1 MSETKRIS
9 GRELQNAEE
18 PIDRAIAEALI
29 EATPEWWNSIMLEI
43 SHVEHPASGYRHRLW
58 SPDGHKDRV
67 ETTEAL
73 LAQMRK
79 LAALFEEAGH
89 PWRKATYKVTI
100 EPNRDYVYVVEFDY
114 YEAGH

>member
-1 MSETKRIS
+1 MS

-43 SHVEHPASGYRHRLW
+43 SHVEHPAASGYRHRLW

-67 ETTEAL
+67 EITEAL

-100 EPNRDYVYVVEFDY
+100 EPNKDYVYVVDCDY